1 MSIKFL
7 YGKLLVL
14 ISHIFSLDSAKKFD
28 AKLRFHRT
36 LD

>member
-14 ISHIFSLDSAKKFD
+14 ISQYLVLIVQKNLMLS
-28 AKLRFHRT
+28 
-36 LD
+36 